1 MSRLNVDKITG
12 ATGTAS
18 GAPITLS
25 GDTATLW
32 SSVKVVSAIDT
43 FHITTATIDNTVTYI
58 AFAAATDAFYAPVD
72 GIVTV
77 DGSGVFS
84 FTRAGVYEVNYQ
96 IVFDDS
102 DTENQF
108 LLQGFFTT
116 DGSTPDNTDGLF
128 FSSEDSKD
136 TTHYTMS
143 SVFKLNI
150 SSTSTK
156 IRFRLG
162 TASTTQSIS
171 RAQDYGSPSNLLV
184 SYFQFTQLVNSV

>member
-1 MSRLNVDKITG
+1 MPDPTFKIDST
-12 ATGTAS
+12 TVLSKSGTTVSIDS
-18 GAPITLS
+18 GVKFV
-25 GDTATLW
+25 
-32 SSVKVVSAIDT
+32 SSIDT
-43 FHITTATIDNTVTYI
+43 FHITTATIDGTVSYI
-58 AFAAATDAFYAPVD
+58 TFAAATDAFYAPVD

-108 LLQGFFTT
+108 LLQGYFTT

-136 TTHYTMS
+136 TTHNTMS
-143 SVFKLNI
+143 SSFKLNV
-150 SSTSTK
+150 SATSTK

-162 TASTTQSIS
+162 TGSSTQSIS

-184 SYFQFTQLVNSV
+184 SYFQFTQLGNSV